1 MPDKKTL
8 IIIGRQFGSGG
19 KAVAQDLGKRLGI
32 AVYDNEL
39 IAKSAEASGLGKECF
54 IRSDE
59 KRSLFSMPA
68 FFSPERFSDIGGSY
82 VRDHETFGIQAE
94 VIRGIAA
101 RESAIFVGRCADYIL
116 RDMPTLSVFISA
128 PSGERAER
136 VSARCGIS
144 VKEAQGLME
153 KKDRTRQT
161 YYNYFTFREWGVAS
175 NYDLCINSGLFGIE
189 GTADLIINAA
199 QKKGLL

>member
-1 MPDKKTL
+1 
-8 IIIGRQFGSGG
+8 
-19 KAVAQDLGKRLGI
+19 
-32 AVYDNEL
+32 
-39 IAKSAEASGLGKECF
+39 
-54 IRSDE
+54 
-59 KRSLFSMPA
+59 
-68 FFSPERFSDIGGSY
+68 
-82 VRDHETFGIQAE
+82 
-94 VIRGIAA
+94 
-101 RESAIFVGRCADYIL
+101 
-116 RDMPTLSVFISA
+116 MPTLSVFISA

-189 GTADLIINAA
+189 GAADLIINAA

>member
-19 KAVAQDLGKRLGI
+19 KAVAQELGKRLGI

-59 KRSLFSMPA
+59 KRSLLSMPA

-94 VIRGIAA
+94 VIRDIAA
-101 RESAIFVGRCADYIL
+101 RESAIFAGVLTFRAASRRYLL
-116 RDMPTLSVFISA
+116 RTS
-128 PSGERAER
+128 
-136 VSARCGIS
+136 
-144 VKEAQGLME
+144 
-153 KKDRTRQT
+153 RQT
-161 YYNYFTFREWGVAS
+161 KSHRSRWMTPKRFLRSA
-175 NYDLCINSGLFGIE
+175 
-189 GTADLIINAA
+189 
-199 QKKGLL
+199 